1 MLRSAQAHVYRAR
14 TKRPVP
20 SEGGSETMKQ
30 QNADYQVVS
39 SSKYWRFVCAGC
51 ERQPGSVVAETTVL
65 WMRVLTNPAHTH
77 CTF

>member
-1 MLRSAQAHVYRAR
+1 
-14 TKRPVP
+14 
-20 SEGGSETMKQ
+20 MKQ